1 MVADRRSVADIVG
14 LHVGC
19 FAEEEA
25 CSWMKSKVLQREGD
39 AEGILALV
47 RHLECFALA
56 VALVAMCAC
65 TDETS
70 TPAVLPAC

>member
-14 LHVGC
+14 LHVGS

-25 CSWMKSKVLQREGD
+25 CRWMKSRVLQWKGD

-47 RHLECFALA
+47 RHLECFPLRAA
-56 VALVAMCAC
+56 RCGADGCARMQ
-65 TDETS
+65 
-70 TPAVLPAC
+70 